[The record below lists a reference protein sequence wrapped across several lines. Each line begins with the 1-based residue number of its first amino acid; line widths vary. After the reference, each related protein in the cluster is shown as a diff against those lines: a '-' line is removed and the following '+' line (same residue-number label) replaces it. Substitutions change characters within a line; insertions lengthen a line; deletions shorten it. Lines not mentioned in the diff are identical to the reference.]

1 MAVALGVGRLV
12 TDPTRHAQTIY
23 CVNGRY
29 KELEEEIMGSMAVT
43 MGFESVAQTE
53 AGKFQ
58 EVVKATMESLQ

>member
-1 MAVALGVGRLV
+1 
-12 TDPTRHAQTIY
+12 
-23 CVNGRY
+23 
-29 KELEEEIMGSMAVT
+29 MGSMAVT